1 MHTFYRKPAT
11 TPISLIAIGSS
22 TGGTEALTAV
32 LTRLKPPLPPIVI
45 VQHIP
50 PVFSQMLADR
60 LNSECEIIVK
70 EGSSGESLLQNHA
83 YIAPGGKHM
92 TINVAGGI
100 MQLDCAAG
108 PPVHSVC
115 PSVDVLFN
123 SIAKNVKRHVL
134 GIILTGMGRDGA
146 AGLLH
151 LKEQGAHTIGQ
162 NKETCAVYGMPK
174 AAYELGAVMKQ
185 LPLSS
190 IAPAIM
196 NTVKKYSL

>member
-1 MHTFYRKPAT
+1 MS

-32 LTRLKPPLPPIVI
+32 LTKLKPPLPPIVI

-50 PVFSQMLADR
+50 PAFSRMLADR
-60 LNSECEIIVK
+60 LNSECELIVK

-92 TINVAGGI
+92 TVKVIGGSI

-123 SIAKNVKRHVL
+123 SIAKNVKKHVL
-134 GIILTGMGRDGA
+134 GIILTGMGKDGA
-146 AGLLH
+146 AGLLR
-151 LKEQGAHTIGQ
+151 LKEQGAYTIGQ
-162 NKETCAVYGMPK
+162 DRATCAVYGMPK
-174 AAYELGAVMKQ
+174 AAYDLGAVMKQ
-185 LPLSS
+185 LPLNS

-196 NTVKKYSL
+196 EIVKKYSL